1 MFNKINKI
9 IFLFSIF
16 SVAAGLACSG
26 QPIGNSD
33 SSTGT
38 GGGGAISLQG
48 AGATFPKPIYEKWV
62 SEYQKL
68 NPNIRINYQANG
80 SGAGQKAILDNTS
93 DFGAS
98 DDPMKDEDLANTDI
112 LHIPTVLGAVVLT
125 YNLPEV
131 KEPLKL
137 SADTIAGI
145 YLGNIKKWN
154 DPRLKADNPNL
165 NLPDA
170 DISPIYR
177 NDSSGTTAVFTEFLS
192 GANAEWK
199 EKVGANKQPSWITGV
214 GIGARGND
222 GVTGQVKTI
231 PNSIGYIEIAFAKAN
246 NLPMAQIRNKA
257 GNFVEPTIENVS
269 AAAAG
274 SSAAMPDD
282 LRAQITNADGAQSYP
297 ISSYTYILV
306 NKEQKDPVKGKALV
320 DFLWWAVHDG
330 EQFTSDLHYA
340 PLPDEVVKR
349 AEAKISSITSGGKPL
364 RQSN

>member
-1 MFNKINKI
+1 MFNQTKIF
-9 IFLFSIF
+9 IFIFSIF
-16 SVAAGLACSG
+16 SVLVSLACSG
-26 QPIGNSD
+26 QPIGNSTG
-33 SSTGT
+33 STGSGST
-38 GGGGAISLQG
+38 AINLQG

-62 SEYQKL
+62 SEYAKI
-68 NPNIRINYQANG
+68 NPNIKINYQANG
-80 SGAGQKAILDNTS
+80 SGAGQKAILENTS

-125 YNLPEV
+125 YNLPDV

-137 SADTIAGI
+137 TPDTIAGI

-154 DPRLKADNPNL
+154 DEKIKTDNPNI

-170 DISPIYR
+170 DISPVYR
-177 NDSSGTTAVFTEFLS
+177 ADSSGTTAVFTDFLS
-192 GANAEWK
+192 NANAEWK

-214 GIGARGND
+214 GGGAKGND
-222 GVTGQVKTI
+222 GVTGQVKNI

-246 NLPMAQIRNKA
+246 NMPMALIKNKV

-274 SSAAMPDD
+274 SVGSMSDD
-282 LRAQITNADGAQSYP
+282 MRVKITNTDGANSYP

-306 NKEQKDPVKGKALV
+306 HKDQKDAVKGKALV

-330 EQFTSDLHYA
+330 GKFTRDLHYA
-340 PLPDEVVKR
+340 PLPDEVVKKV
-349 AEAKISSITSGGKPL
+349 EAKINSITGGGKPL
-364 RQSN
+364 RQ

>member
-1 MFNKINKI
+1 MSNKIKTI

-16 SVAAGLACSG
+16 SVAIGLACSG
-26 QPIGNSD
+26 QPVGNSAG
-33 SSTGT
+33 STDGNT
-38 GGGGAISLQG
+38 GGAVNLQG

-68 NPNIRINYQANG
+68 NPSIKINYQANG
-80 SGAGQKAILDNTS
+80 SGAGQKAILENTS

-98 DDPMKDEDLANTDI
+98 DDPMKDEALANTDI

-125 YNLPEV
+125 YNLPDV

-154 DPRLKADNPNL
+154 DAKIKADNPNV

-170 DISPIYR
+170 DISPVFR

-199 EKVGANKQPSWITGV
+199 DKVGADKQPSWITGI
-214 GIGARGND
+214 GIGAKGND

-246 NLPMAQIRNKA
+246 NMPMALIKNKA

-274 SSAAMPDD
+274 SVGSMPDD
-282 LRAQITNADGAQSYP
+282 LRTKITNADGDKSYP
-297 ISSYTYILV
+297 VSSYTYILV
-306 NKEQKDPVKGKALV
+306 HKDQKDATKGKALV
-320 DFLWWAVHDG
+320 DFLWWAIHDG
-330 EQFTSDLHYA
+330 EKFTNDLHYA
-340 PLPDEVVKR
+340 PLPDEVVKK
-349 AEAKISSITSGGKPL
+349 AEAKINSIVSGGKPL
-364 RQSN
+364 RQ

>member
-1 MFNKINKI
+1 MFIKIKKI
-9 IFLFSIF
+9 LFLFSIL
-16 SVAAGLACSG
+16 SVAISLACSG
-26 QPIGNSD
+26 QPVGNNEG
-33 SSTGT
+33 STGNNSS
-38 GGGGAISLQG
+38 GAMNLQG

-62 SEYQKL
+62 SEYQKI
-68 NPNIRINYQANG
+68 NPNIKINYTANG
-80 SGAGQKAILDNTS
+80 SGAGQKAILENTS

-125 YNLPEV
+125 YNLPSL

-154 DPRLKADNPNL
+154 DAKIKADNPTL
-165 NLPDA
+165 ALPDA
-170 DISPIYR
+170 EISPVYR
-177 NDSSGTTAVFTEFLS
+177 AESSGTTAVFTDFLS
-192 GANAEWK
+192 NANAEWK

-214 GIGARGND
+214 GVGAKGND
-222 GVTGQVKTI
+222 GVTGQVKNI

-246 NLPMAQIRNKA
+246 NMPMALMKNKA

-274 SSAAMPDD
+274 SVGTMPDD
-282 LRAQITNADGAQSYP
+282 LRTKITNSDGDKSYP

-306 NKEQKDPVKGKALV
+306 HKDMKDATKGKALV
-320 DFLWWAVHDG
+320 DFLWWAIHDG
-330 EQFTSDLHYA
+330 EKFTNDLNYA
-340 PLPDEVVKR
+340 PLPTEVVKK
-349 AEAKISSITSGGKPL
+349 AEAKINSITSGGNPL
-364 RQSN
+364 HQ

>member
-1 MFNKINKI
+1 MSNKLNKI
-9 IFLFSIF
+9 IFLFTLF
-16 SVAAGLACSG
+16 SVVIGLACSG
-26 QPIGNSD
+26 QPIGNNDGSTTTN
-33 SSTGT
+33 SS
-38 GGGGAISLQG
+38 GAMNLQG

-62 SEYQKL
+62 SEYQKI
-68 NPNIRINYQANG
+68 NPNTKINYTANG
-80 SGAGQKAILDNTS
+80 SGAGQKAILENTS

-154 DPRLKADNPNL
+154 DPKIKADNPSL

-170 DISPIYR
+170 EISPIYR
-177 NDSSGTTAVFTEFLS
+177 AESSGTTAVFTDFLS
-192 GANAEWK
+192 NANAEWK

-214 GIGARGND
+214 GVGAKGND
-222 GVTGQVKTI
+222 GVTGQVKNI

-246 NLPMAQIRNKA
+246 KMPMALIKNKA
-257 GNFVEPTIENVS
+257 GNFVEPIIENVS

-274 SSAAMPDD
+274 SVGSMPDD
-282 LRAQITNADGAQSYP
+282 LRTKITNAEGDGSYP

-306 NKEQKDPVKGKALV
+306 RKDQKDATKGKALV
-320 DFLWWAVHDG
+320 DFLWWAIHDG
-330 EQFTSDLHYA
+330 EKFTSDLHYA
-340 PLPDEVVKR
+340 PLPDEVVKK
-349 AEAKISSITSGGKPL
+349 AEAKINSITSGGKPL
-364 RQSN
+364 RQ